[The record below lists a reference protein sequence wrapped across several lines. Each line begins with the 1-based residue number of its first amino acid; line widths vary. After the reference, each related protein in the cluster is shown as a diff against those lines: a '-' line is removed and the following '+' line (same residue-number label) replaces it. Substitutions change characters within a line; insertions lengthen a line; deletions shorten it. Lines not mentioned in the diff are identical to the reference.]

1 MSEVFSPQTGEPLK
15 TGPSVRRQLLWPLAW
30 IWLLGLVAAL
40 SGAYLLARHS
50 ANAAFDR
57 GLQDEVSAL
66 AARVMW
72 SDRGPLLDLSRQA
85 MELLTWDSDDRNG
98 FAMVDVEGDILA
110 GDSAVPVPMQ
120 ALRAASLRQPMLF
133 DAWMAG
139 ESVRGAVFSV
149 SSPMLDRTVSVI
161 VVESTHKRDVLMRD
175 LQLSTVMPSLA
186 LGAVTFALLGWGIG
200 RGLQPL
206 RDVAAE
212 VANRDA
218 NDWRPLPLE
227 RVPLEAV
234 PLIERINMLLAD
246 VEQAIE
252 LQRRFVADAAHQLRT
267 PVAGIRVLAQ
277 TLQAELQQERGGA
290 SAAGV
295 ERVVGAS
302 DTAGAVVAPWQ
313 PLLAQLGRATDR
325 LSRLIGQLLSLAR
338 SETALSVDAQ
348 QERLDL
354 LPLLRECAEPL
365 LLEALRQGR
374 SLVLEAPD
382 TPVIA
387 RAHPLWLGEVVN
399 NLLDNALR
407 YGGPHI
413 SLRVQACELGG
424 AVLYVEDD
432 GPGVPNEQLVH
443 VFEPFWRGDRADLRN
458 DGGTGLGLTIAREVV
473 LRLGGRMEASTR
485 PEFEGLRF
493 VIHLAA

>member
-1 MSEVFSPQTGEPLK
+1 VCLVRQTPCERCVSEEFSPLAGEPLK

-66 AARVMW
+66 AAKVTW

-85 MELLTWDSDDRNG
+85 MELLTWDSEDRNG
-98 FAMVDVEGDILA
+98 FAMVDVEGDVLA
-110 GDSAVPVPMQ
+110 GDATVPVPAP

-133 DAWMAG
+133 DARMAG

-212 VANRDA
+212 VASRDA

-277 TLQAELQQERGGA
+277 TLQAELQPERGGA
-290 SAAGV
+290 
-295 ERVVGAS
+295 
-302 DTAGAVVAPWQ
+302 AGAAAAPWQ

-413 SLRVQACELGG
+413 CLRVQACEPGG

-432 GPGVPNEQLVH
+432 GPGVPPEHLVH
-443 VFEPFWRGDRADLRN
+443 LFEPFWRGDRADLRN